1 MASNKSRPRVGV
13 GCVVTREGRALLVRS
28 RRSGKWSTPGGN
40 LDFGESPG
48 ECARRETA
56 EEAGIEVGEPRF
68 LAITNDVM
76 PEPGTHYVTIWMQ
89 AEAKDEEI
97 RIVDGQEISD
107 AGWFDIDS
115 LPEPMHPYFLN
126 LLRGHHLPASV
137 DSPLD
142 RQQGFVSEDPG
153 ESTEHRG
160 PEADLRRSPGVGTD
174 S

>member
-1 MASNKSRPRVGV
+1 MASDTMRPRVGV
-13 GCVVTREGRALLVRS
+13 GCVVMREGRALLVKS

-76 PEPGTHYVTIWMQ
+76 PERGTHYVTIWMQ
-89 AEAKDEEI
+89 AEVENEEI
-97 RIVDGQEISD
+97 RIMDQQEISD
-107 AGWFDIDS
+107 AGWFGVDS

-126 LLRGHHLPASV
+126 LVGGHHLPV
-137 DSPLD
+137 TLDNPLKH
-142 RQQGFVSEDPG
+142 P
-153 ESTEHRG
+153 
-160 PEADLRRSPGVGTD
+160 
-174 S
+174 